1 VENADDW
8 ELGLL
13 MIGLHQFETEQIW
26 EGRSRGLGVVCLKI
40 DRMWWFDYPED
51 KSNCWIT

>member
-1 VENADDW
+1 VDADDW

-13 MIGLHQFETEQIW
+13 MIGLHQFETEQILW
-26 EGRSRGLGVVCLKI
+26 EGAIAVLGVVCPKI

-51 KSNCWIT
+51 KPIT